1 MNPTDTI
8 AAVATPPG
16 SGGIALIRVSGPD
29 AVAVADRCFRSRTGA
44 MGVLSRIQER
54 HATVGGF
61 FRGETLL
68 DEVMA
73 TVFRGPRSF
82 TGEDTVE
89 VACHGGVLVTRLVL
103 EALLQNGGRAAKPGE
118 FTLRAYLN
126 GRLDLSQAESVAEV
140 IHARTERALACAQRQ
155 LQGGLT
161 RSVAT
166 LRGSL
171 LEVLAHVEA
180 HIDFPD
186 EDIAP
191 DTAEALTRRLN
202 GIRESIARMVRTARE
217 GEVLRQGARVAI
229 VGLPN
234 VGKSSLLNRLLGLDR
249 SIVSPI
255 PGTTRDTVEAVAS
268 IRGLP
273 VLFID
278 TAGQR
283 ETHDPIEKEG
293 IRRGRE
299 AAVTAE
305 LVLHVVDGSAA
316 ASSVEVERELGRDL
330 AGVPTILVAN
340 KSDVE
345 GARVPN
351 GAVAISCKTG
361 RGLDQLGAAIEA
373 ALLGEADA
381 AVSEGDVPIAS
392 RHRISLD
399 RSAES
404 IGRAVDGLGSGLG
417 LDLVALEL
425 REALQAVGEVV
436 GEATTDDLL
445 DTIFSRFC
453 LGK

>member
-29 AVAVADRCFRSRTGA
+29 AVAVVGRCFRSRTGA
-44 MGVLSRIQER
+44 MGVLPRIQER

-68 DEVMA
+68 DEVVA

-89 VACHGGVLVTRLVL
+89 VACHGGLLVTRLVL

-126 GRLDLSQAESVAEV
+126 GRLDLAQAESVAEV

-166 LRGSL
+166 LRDSL

-191 DTAEALTRRLN
+191 DTAEALLGRLK
-202 GIRESIARMVRTARE
+202 GILESIARMVRTARE

-229 VGLPN
+229 VGPPN

-273 VLFID
+273 VMFID
-278 TAGQR
+278 TAGNR
-283 ETHDPIEKEG
+283 ETHDPIEQEG

-305 LVLHVVDGSAA
+305 LVLLVVDGSTS
-316 ASSVEVERELGRDL
+316 ASSVEVELGRDL

-340 KSDVE
+340 KCDME
-345 GARVPN
+345 GARVPS
-351 GAVAISCKTG
+351 GALAISCKTG
-361 RGLDQLGAAIEA
+361 LGLDQLGVAIEA

-381 AVSEGDVPIAS
+381 AGSEGGVPIAS
-392 RHRISLD
+392 RHRVSLEH
-399 RSAES
+399 SAES
-404 IGRAVDGLGSGLG
+404 IGRAIDGLGSGLG